1 MFIEAYGLVLGWYCN
16 CCRVWIFIW
25 IVCNLAY
32 VGFFFEL
39 LFLRCSDVRFGFE
52 FWLWEVDWSCLGGVF
67 LSRCRVCG
75 FVVVIEEER
84 LIGGGGFGVFMELRR
99 VIGVFVCLDIG
110 IFISSEMMLYKFY
123 IDKYVLKVCFYRIW
137 LYVNIIEY

>member
-1 MFIEAYGLVLGWYCN
+1 M
-16 CCRVWIFIW
+16 
-25 IVCNLAY
+25 
-32 VGFFFEL
+32 
-39 LFLRCSDVRFGFE
+39 
-52 FWLWEVDWSCLGGVF
+52 F

-84 LIGGGGFGVFMELRR
+84 LIGGGGFGVFMELRC

-123 IDKYVLKVCFYRIW
+123 IDKYVLNVSFYRI
-137 LYVNIIEY
+137 